1 VQDHLA
7 QHRRDRQRHALHG
20 QIDGAGFDEQVA
32 QARVGS
38 GAIAVRHPARNPDAT
53 LGWHDPQRIG
63 HFAGHRPMQRQNQLA
78 LAVLMH
84 GNLRVVLGYL
94 QAAGDRRAIGLIRVQ
109 VKAGE
114 RNASHSHIDR
124 F

>member
-1 VQDHLA
+1 MQDHLA
-7 QHRRDRQRHALHG
+7 QHRRDRQRHALRR
-20 QIDGAGFDEQVA
+20 QVDDAGLDEQVA
-32 QARVGS
+32 QARVGG
-38 GAIAVRHPARNPDAT
+38 GAIAVRHATRNPDAT
-53 LGWHDPQRIG
+53 LGRHDPQRIG
-63 HFAGHRPMQRQNQLA
+63 HFAGHRAMQRKNELA

-84 GNLRVVLGYL
+84 GNLCVVLGHL
-94 QAAGDRRAIGLIRVQ
+94 QAAGNRRAIGLVRVQ